1 MSVRSEWGSGGAPA
15 VGTQKLMVRLGFHYM
30 HT

>member
-1 MSVRSEWGSGGAPA
+1 MGVRSEWRGEGAPA
-15 VGTQKLMVRLGFHYM
+15 VGTQKLMVRLGFRYM